1 MPKKTFNKTD
11 QPTKSVRVSKTAKP
25 NKALTTEQQLEYD
38 LKQDE
43 KNEAKL
49 KEVIKSKGYKAKK
62 INKYIEKIVG
72 KFDPKIVHINNL
84 VSKGKDLISIR
95 INENK
100 FENRSFTL
108 NKIKSL
114 SDKLS
119 QYLNKKDVNG
129 KQMTSLL
136 YGELNWKSGYLRDF
150 GTETKLYNPNDLYN
164 LEIPFE
170 EPKTIKSFNIYIAL
184 GNKPTGGNDDKFND
198 CLFNCLK
205 YFVFDIETYFKSAAE
220 LKKFLKLKRD
230 DKVPLSCIDLI
241 EKKLKTYQINIR
253 GDFIRSSTVS
263 GNKEINIILKDE
275 HYSVEKINRNLLQG
289 VPRFEEK
296 TPIMVGNFEAYD
308 GNKKWIMTKE
318 EERSIHFNYKSPYI
332 IIPRDKYS
340 KDLSIEVEYE
350 QFIKIADTLKKES
363 KGMVNLY
370 KSGNYRETALALFD
384 RITKFIN
391 PEPILQ
397 DEAEWIKLS
406 SFSALI
412 WCETYEGPLY
422 KYDVKSLYPSLMN
435 STTLKFPVKRGEF
448 KLLENF
454 DKEYFD
460 YGIYRCKITKSDDE
474 TINKLFKCNFHNYYT
489 SIDLTNAK
497 QLGLKIELIQD
508 NKPNFLYWSRDKT
521 ITFQEVFKNY
531 VNILFPLKENKVDKA
546 KYILNLLWGALSQ
559 VDKRKQYI
567 EKQFKIEEDEEI
579 CEIYPSSTED
589 DKHIIKTTKFNSYY
603 KTSFARLC
611 PFIISQG
618 RKIMSNIMFKH
629 RDCIH
634 RIQTDGFVSSKPII
648 FNTDVKLG
656 ELKYEGYCENGIIT
670 NCINDP
676 GEFIV
681 YNKLY

>member
-11 QPTKSVRVSKTAKP
+11 QPTKSVRVSKTAKV

-38 LKQDE
+38 LQRDE
-43 KNEAKL
+43 QNEVKL
-49 KEVIKSKGYKAKK
+49 KEVIRAKGYKAKK

-72 KFDPKIVHINNL
+72 QFEPKIVHINNL

-136 YGELNWKSGYLRDF
+136 YGDLNWKSGYLRDF
-150 GTETKLYNPNDLYN
+150 GDETKLYNPNDLYN
-164 LEIPFE
+164 LEVPFE

-184 GNKPTGGNDDKFND
+184 GNKPTGGLDDKFND
-198 CLFNCLK
+198 CLYDCLK
-205 YFVFDIETYFKSAAE
+205 YYIFDIEDYFKSPAE
-220 LKKFLKLKRD
+220 FKKLLKLKRN
-230 DKVPLSCIDLI
+230 DKVPLISIDAI
-241 EKKLKTYQINIR
+241 EKKLKHYQINIR
-253 GDFIRSSTVS
+253 GDFIRSSTIPS
-263 GNKEINIILKDE
+263 NKEINIILKDE
-275 HYSVEKINRNLLQG
+275 HYSVEKPDRKLFQAI
-289 VPRFEEK
+289 PRFEEK
-296 TPIMVGNFEAYD
+296 TPIMIGNFEAFD
-308 GNKKWIMTKE
+308 GNKKWSMSKD
-318 EERSIHFNYKSPYI
+318 EERSIYYNYKSPYI

-340 KDLSIEVEYE
+340 KDLSIEEEYN
-350 QFIKIADTLKKES
+350 QFIKIADALKIES

-370 KSGNYRETALALFD
+370 KTGNYRDTALSLFD

-391 PEPILQ
+391 PDPILQ
-397 DEAEWIKLS
+397 DESEWIKLS

-412 WCETYEGPLY
+412 WCEKYEGELY
-422 KYDVKSLYPSLMN
+422 KYDFKSLYPSLMN

-448 KLLENF
+448 KILEKF

-474 TINKLFKCNFHNYYT
+474 NINKIFKCNFHNYYT

-497 QLGLKIELIQD
+497 QLGLQIELIQD
-508 NKPNFLYWSRDKT
+508 NKPNFLSWSRDKT

-567 EKQFKIEEDEEI
+567 DKEFKIEEDEEI
-579 CEIYPSSTED
+579 CEIYPSNTED
-589 DKHIIKTTKFNSYY
+589 DKHIIKTTKFNNYY
-603 KTSFARLC
+603 KTPFARLC

-618 RKIMSNIMFKH
+618 RKIMSNIMFEH
-629 RDCIH
+629 RDYIH
-634 RIQTDGFVSSKPII
+634 RIQTDGFVSSKPIH
-648 FNTDVKLG
+648 FNNDVKLG
-656 ELKYEGYCENGIIT
+656 ELKYEGYCSNAIIT
-670 NCINDP
+670 NCINNA
-676 GEFIV
+676 GEFKV
-681 YNKLY
+681 